1 VLHKSLK
8 DNKIL
13 KLSETIK
20 SSKEVINLLESENFF
35 IINNKILCELFSTLL
50 LKTFLKTDSQTLIV
64 IEKQSI
70 NKVFKN
76 SIINLVKI
84 KASVIIFTNKKL
96 FYTIE
101 IKTK

>member
-1 VLHKSLK
+1 MLHKSLK